1 MLRRASVFVAVALL
15 LVAPGRVESQQPA
28 GATGGLISNASGQ
41 TLIGSA
47 RVGVRSSSARDSIPA
62 GQPDSFTGPDKVKHF
77 FMSAF
82 IEAVGFSALQA
93 AGADRNVSIGAATTL
108 TLGIGLAR
116 EIHDRRTKGL
126 FSLGDLTWDAV
137 GTAATLLLVSHA
149 QR

>member
-1 MLRRASVFVAVALL
+1 MFRLLALPL
-15 LVAPGRVESQQPA
+15 AAAFSIFAPGRGVSQQPA
-28 GATGGLISNASGQ
+28 GASAGSISFASGQ
-41 TLIGSA
+41 TLIGVA
-47 RVGVRSSSARDSIPA
+47 PVGVRSSLARDSVPA

-93 AGADRNVSIGAATTL
+93 AGADRNASIGGATTL
-108 TLGIGLAR
+108 TLGIGVAR

-137 GTAATLLLVSHA
+137 GTAATLLLLSHT

>member
-1 MLRRASVFVAVALL
+1 MLRRASVFLAIALMI
-15 LVAPGRVESQQPA
+15 VAPAMCESQ
-28 GATGGLISNASGQ
+28 GLSSASGK
-41 TLIGSA
+41 TLAGVYA
-47 RVGVRSSSARDSIPA
+47 VGVRAAPLGA
-62 GQPDSFTGPDKVKHF
+62 GEAAGIQDSFTGADKVKHF

-93 AGADRNVSIGAATTL
+93 AGADRGASIGAATAL
-108 TLGIGLAR
+108 TLGTGLAR

-137 GTAATLLLVSHA
+137 GTAATLLLVSHS